1 MVRQGKNLNDEFR
14 EYYPDGETDYR
25 SLIRLYWSLVQ
36 MQSSDEDKIVG
47 YTLIQNRKLIAPE
60 NLKFLNDVQ
69 IHRLDSK
76 HFIIFK

>member
-1 MVRQGKNLNDEFR
+1 
-14 EYYPDGETDYR
+14 
-25 SLIRLYWSLVQ
+25 

-76 HFIIFK
+76 HFIMFK